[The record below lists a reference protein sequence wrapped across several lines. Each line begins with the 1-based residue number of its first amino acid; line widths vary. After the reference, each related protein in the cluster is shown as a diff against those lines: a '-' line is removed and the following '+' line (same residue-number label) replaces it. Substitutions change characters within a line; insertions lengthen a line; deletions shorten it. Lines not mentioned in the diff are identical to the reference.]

1 MSGNDHGS
9 IPLIEMEG
17 VTKYYMMAREK
28 TTVLHNVSLRVEHG
42 EFLAIVGPSGSGKST
57 LMNIIGCL
65 DTPSEGSYKLEGS
78 EMNGQS
84 DNKLTVMRNK
94 KIGFIFQG
102 YHLLP
107 KLTALENCEL
117 PLIYRGLSGKVRKQ
131 LAKEALER
139 VGLGNRLH
147 HRQSELSGGQQQRV
161 AIARA
166 LATNPPMLLADEPTG
181 ALDSKTGME
190 VLNMMEELNQAG
202 QTIVLIT
209 HDMEVAQR
217 ARRTVVIRDGVLTE
231 LGRRNDDEAY
241 ARLVN
246 GREERLIEQA

>member
-1 MSGNDHGS
+1 MHTNA
-9 IPLIEMEG
+9 PLIEMSN
-17 VTKYYMMAREK
+17 VTKFYMMAREK
-28 TTVLHNVSLRVEHG
+28 TTVLHEVSLKVAHG
-42 EFLAIVGPSGSGKST
+42 DFLAIVGPSGSGKST

-65 DTPSEGSYKLEGS
+65 DLPSEGSYKLEGM
-78 EMNGQS
+78 EVTGQS
-84 DNKLTVMRNK
+84 DNKLAEMRNK

-117 PLIYRGLSGKVRKQ
+117 PLIYRGLPGKERRMR
-131 LAKEALER
+131 AMDALER
-139 VGLGNRLH
+139 VGLGQRMH
-147 HRQSELSGGQQQRV
+147 HRQNELSGGQQQRV

-190 VLNMMEELNQAG
+190 VLSMMEELNRTG

-209 HDMEVAQR
+209 HDMEVAKR
-217 ARRTVVIRDGVLTE
+217 ASRTVIIRDGVLTE
-231 LGRRNDDEAY
+231 HVRERRDGDETY
-241 ARLVN
+241 T
-246 GREERLIEQA
+246 GPQDGSQERIVQQA

>member
-1 MSGNDHGS
+1 MSTHPN
-9 IPLIEMEG
+9 IPLIEMANIS
-17 VTKYYMMAREK
+17 KFYLMAREK
-28 TTVLHNVSLRVEHG
+28 MTVLHEVSLKVAHG
-42 EFLAIVGPSGSGKST
+42 DFLAIVGPSGSGKST

-65 DTPSEGSYKLEGS
+65 DLPSEGSYKLEGL
-78 EMNGQS
+78 EVTGQN
-84 DNKLTVMRNK
+84 DNKLTELRNK

-117 PLIYRGLSGKVRKQ
+117 PLIYRGLPGKERRQ
-131 LAKEALER
+131 RAMEALER
-139 VGLGNRLH
+139 VGLGQRMS
-147 HRQSELSGGQQQRV
+147 HRQNELSGGQQQRV

-190 VLNMMEELNQAG
+190 VLDMMEELNRAG

-209 HDMEVAQR
+209 HDMEVAKR
-217 ARRTVVIRDGVLTE
+217 ASRTVVIRDGVLTE
-231 LGRRNDDEAY
+231 QERRGSHETY
-241 ARLVN
+241 ARPQD
-246 GREERLIEQA
+246 GSQERFIGQA

>member
-1 MSGNDHGS
+1 MSDS
-9 IPLIEMEG
+9 PLIEMTNVE
-17 VTKYYMMAREK
+17 KYYMMAREK
-28 TTVLHNVSLRVEHG
+28 TTILHEVSLTVNHG
-42 EFLAIVGPSGSGKST
+42 DFLAVVGPSGSGKST

-65 DTPSEGSYKLEGS
+65 DLPNSGSYKLDGVEVL
-78 EMNGQS
+78 GQS
-84 DNKLTVMRNK
+84 DNKLTEIRNK

-117 PLIYRGLSGKVRKQ
+117 PLIYRGMPT
-131 LAKEALER
+131 KERRLRALHALEQ
-139 VGLGNRLH
+139 VGLGHRVN
-147 HRQSELSGGQQQRV
+147 HRQNELSGGQQQRV

-166 LATNPPMLLADEPTG
+166 LATNPPLLLADEPTG

-190 VLNMMEELNQAG
+190 VLGMMEELNRAG

-217 ARRTVVIRDGVLTE
+217 ASRTVIIRDGVLTE
-231 LGRRNDDEAY
+231 QKGRVSHETY
-241 ARLVN
+241 ARAQD
-246 GREERLIEQA
+246 GSQECLIEQA

>member
-1 MSGNDHGS
+1 MSMNS
-9 IPLIEMEG
+9 NVPLIEMTNI
-17 VTKYYMMAREK
+17 TKSYMMAREK
-28 TTVLHNVSLRVEHG
+28 TTVLHEVSLTVAHG
-42 EFLAIVGPSGSGKST
+42 DFLAIVGPSGSGKST

-65 DTPSEGSYKLEGS
+65 DLPSEGSYKLEGL
-78 EMNGQS
+78 EITGQN
-84 DNKLTVMRNK
+84 DNKLTEMRNK

-117 PLIYRGLSGKVRKQ
+117 PLIYRGLPGKERK
-131 LAKEALER
+131 LRAMDALER
-139 VGLGNRLH
+139 VGLGQKLN
-147 HRQSELSGGQQQRV
+147 HRQNELSGGQQQRV

-190 VLNMMEELNQAG
+190 VLNMMEELNKAG

-209 HDMEVAQR
+209 HDMEVAKR
-217 ARRTVVIRDGVLTE
+217 ASRTVIIRDGVLTE
-231 LGRRNDDEAY
+231 QEQGRRGSDETH
-241 ARLVN
+241 ARLQD
-246 GREERLIEQA
+246 GSQERLVQQA